1 MITLKELS
9 EIKERFIE
17 NGKKEQKINIVV
29 GLATCGIAA
38 GAKAVYNRLNE
49 EVKARNL
56 KNVDVKIAGCIGM
69 CRLEPLVEVYV
80 PGESKVTYVNVTED
94 NAAKIVN
101 DHIVNGNIVTEMLVE
116 KD

>member
-1 MITLKELS
+1 MITLKELN
-9 EIKERFIE
+9 EIKNRYIE
-17 NGKKEQKINIVV
+17 DSKKEERIKIVV

-38 GAKAVYNRLNE
+38 GAKGVYNKLTE
-49 EVKARNL
+49 EVKARGL

-80 PGESKVTYVNVTED
+80 PGEDKVTYVKVAESS
-94 NAAKIVN
+94 AAKIVN